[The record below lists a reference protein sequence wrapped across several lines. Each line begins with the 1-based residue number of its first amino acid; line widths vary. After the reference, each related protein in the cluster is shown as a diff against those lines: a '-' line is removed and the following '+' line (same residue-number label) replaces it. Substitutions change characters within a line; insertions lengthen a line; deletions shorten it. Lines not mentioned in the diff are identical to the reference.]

1 MYLDP
6 EHCFKLSQSR
16 IRSTIRIKIGI
27 KINNKRLTEGTQ
39 FDKKKLTIQQN
50 TATTFLFWEILP
62 YPRLEPPPDKW
73 FCQ

>member
-39 FDKKKLTIQQN
+39 FDKKNSQFNRILQQL
-50 TATTFLFWEILP
+50 LFF
-62 YPRLEPPPDKW
+62 DKNRVN
-73 FCQ
+73 